1 MRTWFERVF
10 ALAVKEFREFFR
22 SKLLILLSV
31 ASPLLMFLLFSYGFT
46 LDVKDIPFSY
56 MDQCRTARSR
66 ELVDRFVSSKYFNLV
81 AERFSQDEIYE
92 DMMYDRVRFT
102 LVVPPDFS
110 RKLAGYGTASI
121 QVWVNG
127 TMASRANVTRG
138 YLEGM
143 IADYNDRIISEFL
156 RTRSTGESGSMPI
169 DILPSARFN
178 PTLES
183 SNVLVPGTAGL
194 VLLIFPAVLAAIS
207 LSRERETG
215 MIFNF
220 YTSPLTRFQYVAGK
234 SLPLLVIGFLNFL
247 ILHILT
253 IWLFAVPFRGNFAIL
268 CLVTIFLLIA
278 SNGIGFLVAAIVRS
292 QVAAL
297 LITTVVTFLPG
308 FLYSGLMMPVQSM
321 GMEAKITAS
330 ILPIYY
336 YVNLTKA
343 LYLKNVGLNYI
354 VGDILG
360 LLAIAI
366 VLTITTLALLRK
378 KM

>member
-1 MRTWFERVF
+1 
-10 ALAVKEFREFFR
+10 
-22 SKLLILLSV
+22 
-31 ASPLLMFLLFSYGFT
+31 MFLLFSYGFT

>member
-1 MRTWFERVF
+1 MRTWFERVY
-10 ALAVKEFREFFR
+10 ALVVKEFKEFFR
-22 SKLLILLSV
+22 SKLLILLSA
-31 ASPLLMFLLFSYGFT
+31 ASPLLVFLLFSYGFT

-56 MDQCRTARSR
+56 MDQCRTTRSR
-66 ELVDRFVSSKYFNLV
+66 ELIDRFVTSKYFNLV
-81 AERFSQDEIYE
+81 AERFSQDAIYD

-102 LVVPPDFS
+102 IVVPPDFS
-110 RKLAGYGTASI
+110 RRLAANDTASI

-143 IADYNDRIISEFL
+143 IADYNDRIITEFL
-156 RTRSTGESGSMPI
+156 KTRSSDEQVSMPV

-194 VLLIFPAVLAAIS
+194 MLLIFPAVLAAIS
-207 LSRERETG
+207 LSRERESG

-220 YTSPLTRFQYVAGK
+220 YTSPLTRFQYLAGK
-234 SLPLLVIGFLNFL
+234 SIPLLVIGFLNFL
-247 ILHILT
+247 FLFILT
-253 IWLFAVPFRGNFAIL
+253 LWLFAVPFRGNFAIL
-268 CLVTIFLLIA
+268 CLVTVLLLIA

-308 FLYSGLMMPVQSM
+308 FLYSGLMMPIEGM
-321 GMEAKITAS
+321 GMEAKMTAS

-336 YVNLTKA
+336 YVNLTKS
-343 LYLKNVGLNYI
+343 LFLKNVGIEFI
-354 VGDILG
+354 VGDVLS
-360 LLAIAI
+360 LLAIAV
-366 VLTITTLALLRK
+366 VLTMITLALLRK